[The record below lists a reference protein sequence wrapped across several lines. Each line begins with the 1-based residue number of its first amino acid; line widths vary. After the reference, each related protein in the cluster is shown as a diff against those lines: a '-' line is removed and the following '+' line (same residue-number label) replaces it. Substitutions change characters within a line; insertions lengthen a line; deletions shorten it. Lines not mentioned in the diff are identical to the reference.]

1 MKKIVFYLMFPVLL
15 FSQSFLISN
24 IPLPKTYIQNI
35 DPYECDNECRKIYLE
50 KDMIFSFLAHTD
62 FKVDDEELEDARM
75 INLAVLNIGSNVI
88 VKTIKIAILLPY
100 KKIGKYASS
109 TTNVVFSY
117 LMTKSNSFELKS
129 YKIDNEN
136 IETIEKA
143 LNSIK
148 VDGFE
153 YLIAPLTKKG
163 VQNVVDINPNINIYF
178 PTINKKD
185 INTTSPYLYFGGID
199 YKKQSDVLLQ
209 KAQRTLVVFSDNSK
223 ISTDLAKYQSEKF
236 MLEDNTTETNVTEN
250 NQTDEL
256 IDEFE
261 LVEED
266 MLDENIT
273 EKKVINFKIAKRTTN
288 LEEYLKDNEDIIEA
302 SFFVDTPI
310 VKTGMIMSQLTLFE
324 TNATNVLST
333 QINYDPLILS
343 MTQYKDRENMLIANS
358 ITEVNNILTETN
370 SILGNDIV
378 YDWIN
383 YATIIG
389 VDYFFNLMTNI
400 QREYN
405 VELKDNQVEYK
416 IDIVKPS
423 YYRFLKE

>member
-35 DPYECDNECRKIYLE
+35 DPYGCDNRCLRKYLE
-50 KDMIFSFLAHTD
+50 EDMIFSFLAHTD
-62 FKVDDEELEDARM
+62 SKIDDEELEDARM
-75 INLAVLNIGSNVI
+75 INIVILNVGSNVI
-88 VKTIKIAILLPY
+88 VKTIKLAILLPY

-117 LMTKSNSFELKS
+117 LMTKSNSFEFKS
-129 YKIDNEN
+129 YKIDDETF
-136 IETIEKA
+136 ETIKTT
-143 LNSIK
+143 LDDIK
-148 VDGFE
+148 NDGFE
-153 YLIAPLTKKG
+153 YVIAPLTKDG
-163 VQNVVDINPNINIYF
+163 VKNVALLNPNINIFF
-178 PTINKKD
+178 PTVNKKD
-185 INTTSPYLYFGGID
+185 INTTSSYLYFGGID
-199 YKKQSDVLLQ
+199 YKKQSDILLKQAQ
-209 KAQRTLVVFSDNSK
+209 KTLVIFSDNSK
-223 ISTDLAKYQSEKF
+223 ISTELANYQTQKF
-236 MLEDNTTETNVTEN
+236 LEEDNTTESNETN
-250 NQTDEL
+250 
-256 IDEFE
+256 EFSI
-261 LVEED
+261 VEED
-266 MLDENIT
+266 VLDENVT
-273 EKKVINFKIAKRTTN
+273 QKRVINFKIAKRTTN
-288 LEEYLKDNEDIIEA
+288 LEKYLKDNEDIIEA

-343 MTQYKDRENMLIANS
+343 MTQYKDRKDMLIANS
-358 ITEVNNILTETN
+358 ITEVNNVLSETN

-383 YATIIG
+383 YTTIIG

-400 QREYN
+400 QREYE
-405 VELKDNQVEYK
+405 VEVKENQFEYK

-423 YYRFLKE
+423 YYRFLKQKI